1 MPADVIDF
9 KLPKMFFESFY
20 GKIFC
25 LQIQMRIP
33 HVQLYCSNQTLQS
46 SKKNFFRFPS
56 KGSIRKWLKLNDWTE
71 WKWAMCLFKAH
82 KQFSDIWWL
91 KFWNDNKLVPSN

>member
-33 HVQLYCSNQTLQS
+33 HVQL
-46 SKKNFFRFPS
+46 
-56 KGSIRKWLKLNDWTE
+56 
-71 WKWAMCLFKAH
+71 
-82 KQFSDIWWL
+82 
-91 KFWNDNKLVPSN
+91 